1 MIQQYYYA
9 LFITLSETLL
19 ALFLDANIRLTLSY
33 ESMRSYQLQDSFFA
47 NHRTI
52 YLTLYIPFHHR
63 PQILTEQPVYHQS
76 YPLLFL

>member
-33 ESMRSYQLQDSFFA
+33 ESVRSYQL
-47 NHRTI
+47 
-52 YLTLYIPFHHR
+52 
-63 PQILTEQPVYHQS
+63 
-76 YPLLFL
+76 